1 MFDPNKLELLI
12 GPAPD
17 AQRHVLQKLVQE
29 LRAALPAMQQAGQ
42 EARWQIVQDYAH
54 KYRGTAAV
62 VGAAS
67 CADILG
73 QIEQATVLSR
83 TQPVPQLL
91 DRLHQAI
98 GDFEGAVNAHLQVLD
113 SGSDP
118 HQPR

>member
-12 GPAPD
+12 GPTPD
-17 AQRHVLQKLVQE
+17 AQRHVLEKLLQE
-29 LRAALPAMQQAGQ
+29 LRTALPAMQQACQ
-42 EARWQIVQDYAH
+42 DAQWPIVQEVAH

-73 QIEQATVLSR
+73 QIEQATVLSQ

-91 DRLHQAI
+91 DSLHQAI
-98 GDFEGAVNAHLQVLD
+98 VNFEGAVNAHLQALD
-113 SGSDP
+113 GAGDT
-118 HQPR
+118 PR